1 MKFFGSAGLPAFKP
15 PQRLNQSQ
23 KRAPAAEDEGQVSAK
38 SLEMLAGM
46 INQQSTKLHFL
57 LTVST
62 CQPVDQTTFPV
73 FRTDQGSQTNN
84 KREIDIH

>member
-46 INQQSTKLHFL
+46 IDQSINYMYCLAWGGCDDAIISISTQQHAS
-57 LTVST
+57 SIS
-62 CQPVDQTTFPV
+62 QP
-73 FRTDQGSQTNN
+73 GL
-84 KREIDIH
+84 